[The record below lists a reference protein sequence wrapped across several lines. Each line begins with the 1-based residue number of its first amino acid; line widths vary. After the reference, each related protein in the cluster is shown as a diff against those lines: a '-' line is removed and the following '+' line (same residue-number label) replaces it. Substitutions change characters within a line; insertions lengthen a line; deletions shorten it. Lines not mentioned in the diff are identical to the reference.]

1 MKLSESLEMYLETI
15 LVLHEKQ
22 PLVRAIDISESRG
35 YAKSSVHKGL
45 ALLKKKALIDID
57 EHGAIAF
64 TPEGNHIAQRV
75 YRRHLSLSKWLM
87 GLGVPQK
94 IAEQD
99 ACRIE
104 HIISETTFQKLR
116 QYFDEDIE

>member
-15 LVLHEKQ
+15 LVLREKQ

-45 ALLKKKALIDID
+45 ALLKKKALIHID
-57 EHGAIAF
+57 EHGSIVF
-64 TPEGNHIAQRV
+64 TPEGNRIAQRT

-116 QYFDEDIE
+116 QYFDEDAE

>member
-15 LVLHEKQ
+15 LVLAEKQ

-45 ALLKKKALIDID
+45 ALLKKKAMIEID
-57 EHGAIAF
+57 ERGAITF
-64 TPEGNHIAQRV
+64 TPEGKHIAQRT

-87 GLGVPQK
+87 GLGVPEK

-104 HIISETTFQKLR
+104 HIITETTYQKLR
-116 QYFDEDIE
+116 RYFEEDDE